1 MAEVPASVKG
11 MNDILPPEVSKWHFL
26 EEKARSV
33 LEAFAYREVR
43 TPILE
48 YTSLFVRSVGEVTDV
63 VEKQMYTFDDRD
75 GRSVS
80 MRPEGTAPAVRAYL
94 GNSQWTREPVTKWY
108 YLGPMFRHER
118 AQRGRLRQFHQLGA
132 EVFGVAEPTGDA
144 EMIAMLASVLVDI
157 GIPRSAFTVTLN
169 SLGEPEERPAYRAA
183 LVAYLTDHQDQL
195 DEDSRRRLEL
205 NPLRV
210 LDSKSPEVQ
219 TLVASAP
226 VILDHLGDASRARFG
241 RVRETLTALGVDFEI
256 DPRLV
261 RGLDYY
267 TSTIFEIKVTAGDL
281 GAQNTV
287 CGGGRYDRL
296 VESLGGPKTPAMG
309 FGLGLERA
317 LLAMPDVDTD
327 GAGFEPGI
335 GVFVA
340 TLDGAALDY
349 ALPIGHRLRLAGIR
363 TEIEHRGGS
372 LKSQLK
378 RADKLRARLAI
389 IVGETEVAA
398 RRLQVKDLATG
409 QQHEIAEADL
419 ESKLH
424 ALLD

>member
-11 MNDILPPEVSKWHFL
+11 MNDLLPPEVSKWHFL

-33 LEAFAYREVR
+33 LDAFAYREVR

-80 MRPEGTAPAVRAYL
+80 LRPEGTAPAVRAFI

-144 EMIAMLASVLVDI
+144 EMIAMLVNILGEI
-157 GIPRSAFTVTLN
+157 GIPRGAFTTTIN
-169 SLGEPEERPAYRAA
+169 SLGEPEERPAYREA
-183 LVAYLTDHQDQL
+183 LVTYLRAHEAQL

-219 TLVASAP
+219 ALVASAP
-226 VILDHLGDASRARFG
+226 VILDHLGEGSRARFG
-241 RVRETLTALGVDFEI
+241 RVQDTLTALGVAFEV

-267 TSTIFEIKVTAGDL
+267 TSTIFEIKVTAGEL

-317 LLAMPDVDTD
+317 LLAMPDVDAG
-327 GAGFEPGI
+327 GAGFEPGLQ
-335 GVFVA
+335 VFIA
-340 TLDGAALDY
+340 TLDAAALEY

-378 RADKLRARLAI
+378 RADKLRARMAL
-389 IVGETEVAA
+389 IVGETEVAT
-398 RRLQVKDLATG
+398 RRLQVKDLAAG
-409 QQHEIAEADL
+409 QQHEVAEADL
-419 ESKLH
+419 LPRLH